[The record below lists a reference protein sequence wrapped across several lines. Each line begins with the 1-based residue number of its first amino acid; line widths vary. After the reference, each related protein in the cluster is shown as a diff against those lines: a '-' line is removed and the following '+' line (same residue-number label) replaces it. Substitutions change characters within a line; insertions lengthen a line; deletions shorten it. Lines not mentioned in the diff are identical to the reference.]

1 LLTYFVVAVGGE
13 GSVDVLE
20 MALRMASE
28 PQDSG
33 TCSRY
38 VNNECAKTLLAFIS
52 LQSDVTFMLTRPAE
66 LQFWLHKN

>member
-1 LLTYFVVAVGGE
+1 MLCHLVTNVMRSIHTLDYVVIVGAE

-33 TCSRY
+33 TC
-38 VNNECAKTLLAFIS
+38 
-52 LQSDVTFMLTRPAE
+52 
-66 LQFWLHKN
+66 